1 MFGFEG
7 CCCDKDGELYH
18 LLAEETKPFHLP
30 SPLPQW
36 PEGGGFATGRISLG
50 ELEVAMVKD
59 FEYLSS
65 YTSKK
70 GKTSGV
76 TFYKPVSIPDG
87 FFTFGH
93 YCQPTNQ
100 QLRGYVI
107 VARDAQNTTGTDPE
121 SPPLK
126 SPLGYEL
133 IGSSNSGNSEAF
145 YVWKPCPP
153 DGYRALGFVVTID
166 EDEPDLN
173 EVKCVR
179 DDLTEDCLL
188 DEDTLG
194 TASNLRLWNTKA
206 IKTGMFCK
214 GVTVGTFFCSTDS
227 DNDDDI
233 NICCLRNLDPK
244 LEGMPNLDQV
254 NALIDHYGP
263 TVYFHPDEV
272 YLPSSV
278 PWFFENGA
286 LLFKKGKS
294 NGISIK
300 VDGSN
305 LPQGGKNDGEFW
317 LDLPEDAN
325 DDTFVK
331 NGNLESAELYVHVK
345 PALGGTF
352 TDIAMWIFC
361 PFNGAV
367 TFTIELLN
375 LNIEMNKV
383 GEHVGDWEHF
393 TLRISNYDGELW
405 SVYFSE
411 HSGGEW
417 VDASDLEF
425 IEGNKPIVYSSK
437 CGHASFP
444 NAGTYIQGST
454 KLGIGVK
461 NDVAKSDRFIDA
473 SKKYQIMAAEYLG
486 GVVEEPDWLQYMRE
500 WGPTVLYDGRSEL
513 EKIIR
518 HLPFF
523 IRLTV
528 ETLIDFF
535 PMELYGEEGPTGP
548 KEKDNWYGDE
558 RC

>member
-1 MFGFEG
+1 MFGFE
-7 CCCDKDGELYH
+7 CCWSDRDGELYP
-18 LLAEETKPFHLP
+18 LLIEEPKPFVLP

-36 PEGGGFATGRISLG
+36 PQGGGFATGRISLG

-59 FEYLSS
+59 FECISS
-65 YTSKK
+65 YTPKK
-70 GKTSGV
+70 GKTGGV
-76 TFYKPVSIPDG
+76 TFYKPVGIPDG
-87 FFTFGH
+87 FFSFGH
-93 YCQPTNQ
+93 YCQLTDQP
-100 QLRGYVI
+100 LRGYVI
-107 VARDAQNTTGTDPE
+107 VARDAANAAVSETE
-121 SPPLK
+121 RPPLE
-126 SPLGYEL
+126 SPLGYDL
-133 IGSSNSGNSEAF
+133 IWSSGNV
-145 YVWKPCPP
+145 YVWQPSPP
-153 DGYRALGFVVTID
+153 DGYRAIGFVVTT
-166 EDEPDLN
+166 EPDEPDLG

-179 DDLTEDCLL
+179 VDLTDNCEVDDVILSA
-188 DEDTLG
+188 
-194 TASNLRLWNTKA
+194 ASSFRVWNTKA
-206 IKTGMFCK
+206 CKTGMFCK
-214 GVTVGTFFCSTDS
+214 GVTVGTFFCSTDL
-227 DNDDDI
+227 NDVDELS
-233 NICCLRNLDPK
+233 ICCLRNMDLT
-244 LEGMPNLDQV
+244 LEAMPNLEQLR
-254 NALIDHYGP
+254 ALIDHYGP

-286 LLFKKGKS
+286 LLFRKGKS
-294 NGISIK
+294 DGISI
-300 VDGSN
+300 DIRGSN
-305 LPQGGKNDGEFW
+305 LPKGGKNDGEYW
-317 LDLPEDAN
+317 LDLPEN
-325 DDTFVK
+325 DNDETCVK

-361 PFNGAV
+361 PFNGPV
-367 TFTIELLN
+367 TFTVELLN
-375 LNIEMNKV
+375 LNIEMNRV

-393 TLRISNYDGELW
+393 TLRLSNFNGELW

-417 VDASDLEF
+417 VDASELEF

-437 CGHASFP
+437 HGHASFP

-461 NDVAKSDRFIDA
+461 NDVEKSDWFIDS
-473 SKKYQIMAAEYLG
+473 SKRYRIMAAEYLG
-486 GVVEEPDWLQYMRE
+486 GGFVAEPDWLQYMRE

-513 EKIIR
+513 EKIIS

-528 ETLIDFF
+528 ETLIDLF